1 MAREK
6 EKREEVER
14 INMAKEFELNEV
26 EVWDGNYAASQ
37 ALRQAQVDV
46 VAAYPITP
54 STPIVESYGSY
65 VANGYV
71 DGEFVMVESEH
82 AAMSGCVGAAAA
94 GGRVATA
101 TSSQGFALMV
111 EVLYQASGMRMP
123 IVLTVAN
130 RALAAPLNVRGDH
143 SDMYLGRD
151 SGWIQLDAFD
161 AQEAYD
167 LTLCAFKIGEHLDVR
182 LPVMVHQDGFT
193 TSHKAQNVYPLKDA
207 EAYKFIGKYV
217 PVDDMLDFTRP
228 VTHGAQTEEDWHF
241 EHKAKQHKALMD
253 SRKVIDEVFAEFK
266 KLTGRE
272 YKRVE
277 QYHMEDAEVAIVALG
292 SSVETAALAAKQLR
306 EEEGIKAGV
315 IAPRSFR
322 PFPFDLIRDALDIP
336 TLKAV
341 SCLDKSSPGGAM
353 GALFNEVSAAAY
365 STKSRPLMTNYIYGL
380 GGRDFSVDEAK
391 RIFKE
396 QKAHADAGYITTP
409 IQQFSGVRGEKL
421 GFFET
426 RRS

>member
-1 MAREK
+1 MAEK
-6 EKREEVER
+6 
-14 INMAKEFELNEV
+14 MELKEV

-46 VAAYPITP
+46 VSAYPITP
-54 STPIVESYGSY
+54 STPIVENYGAY

-111 EVLYQASGMRMP
+111 EVLYQASGMRLP
-123 IVLTVAN
+123 IVMTVVN
-130 RALAAPLNVRGDH
+130 RALASPLNVRGDH

-151 SGWIQLDAFD
+151 SGWIQLDAFN

-167 LTLCAFKIGEHLDVR
+167 LTLCAFKIGEDMRVR
-182 LPVMVHQDGFT
+182 LPVMVHQDGFL
-193 TSHKAQNVYPLKDA
+193 TSHTAQNVHVLQDD
-207 EAYKFIGKYV
+207 EAYKFVGDYKTHEE
-217 PVDDMLDFTRP
+217 MLDFTKP
-228 VTHGAQTEEDWHF
+228 VTYGAQTEEDWHF
-241 EHKAKQHKALMD
+241 EHKARQHKALME
-253 SRKVIDEVFAEFK
+253 SREVIEEVFAEFK

-277 QYHMEDAEVAIVALG
+277 SYMMDDAEVAIVALG
-292 SSVETAALAAKQLR
+292 TTVETARVAAEQLR
-306 EEEGIKAGV
+306 EEGIKAGV
-315 IAPRSFR
+315 VAPRVFR
-322 PFPFDLIRDALDIP
+322 PFPFDDIRDALEN
-336 TLKAV
+336 TKAV
-341 SCLDKSSPGGAM
+341 AVLDRSAPMGAM
-353 GALFNEVSAAAY
+353 GALYNEISAALY
-365 STKSRPLMTNYIYGL
+365 TTPKRPLVTNFIYGL
-380 GGRDFSVDEAK
+380 GGRDFSVEEAK

-409 IQQFSGVRGEKL
+409 IQQFSGVRGPKL

-426 RRS
+426 KRGN

>member
-1 MAREK
+1 
-6 EKREEVER
+6 
-14 INMAKEFELNEV
+14 MAKEFELNSV

-37 ALRQAQVDV
+37 ALRQAQIDV

-54 STPIVESYGSY
+54 STPIVEGYGSY
-65 VANGYV
+65 AANGYV

-111 EVLYQASGMRMP
+111 EVLYQASGMRLP
-123 IVLTVAN
+123 IVLTVVN
-130 RALAAPLNVRGDH
+130 RALASPLNVRGDH
-143 SDMYLGRD
+143 ADMYLGRD
-151 SGWIQLDAFD
+151 SGWIQIDSFN

-167 LTLCAFKIGEHLDVR
+167 LTLCAFRIGEHMDVR
-182 LPVMVHQDGFT
+182 LPVMMHQDGFT
-193 TSHKAQNVYPLKDA
+193 TSHKAQNVTPLKDA
-207 EAYKFIGKYV
+207 VAYNFIGDYV
-217 PVDDMLDFTRP
+217 PVDEMLDFSRP

-253 SRKVIDEVFAEFK
+253 SRVVIDDVFDAFQ

-277 QYHMEDAEVAIVALG
+277 SYMMEDAEVAMVVLG
-292 SSVETAALAAKQLR
+292 SSVETAVLAAKKLR
-306 EEEGIKAGV
+306 DEEGIKAGI
-315 IAPRSFR
+315 IAPRCFR
-322 PFPFDLIRDALDIP
+322 PFPYDLIRDTIDTP
-336 TLKAV
+336 SLKAIT
-341 SCLDKSSPGGAM
+341 CLDKSSPGGAM

-365 STKSRPLMTNYIYGL
+365 TTASRPMITNYIYGM
-380 GGRDFSVDEAK
+380 GGRDFAVDEAM
-391 RIFKE
+391 RILKE
-396 QKAHADAGYITTP
+396 QKAHVDAGHITTP
-409 IQQFSGVRGEKL
+409 IQQFSGLRGPKL

-426 RRS
+426 KRS

>member
-1 MAREK
+1 
-6 EKREEVER
+6 
-14 INMAKEFELNEV
+14 MAKKFEINEI
-26 EVWDGNYAASQ
+26 EVWDGNYAVSQ
-37 ALRQAQVDV
+37 ALRQAQIDV

-54 STPIVESYGSY
+54 STPIVEGYGSY

-82 AAMSGCVGAAAA
+82 AAMSACVGASAS

-143 SDMYLGRD
+143 ADMYLGRD
-151 SGWIQLDAFD
+151 AGWINLDAFN

-167 LTLCAFKIGEHLDVR
+167 LTLCAFRIGEHLDVR

-193 TSHKAQNVYPLKDA
+193 TSHKAQKVNPLQDDV
-207 EAYKFIGKYV
+207 AYKFVGDYV
-217 PVDDMLDFTRP
+217 PVDEMLDFSRA

-253 SRKVIDEVFAEFK
+253 STKVIEETFADLK
-266 KLTGRE
+266 ALTGRE

-277 QYHMEDAEVAIVALG
+277 TWMIEDAEVAIVALG
-292 SSVETAALAAKQLR
+292 SSVETAILAAEELR
-306 EEEGIKAGV
+306 KEEGIKAGV
-315 IAPRSFR
+315 IAPRVFR
-322 PFPFDLIRDALDIP
+322 PFPYDLIRDIIDASPI
-336 TLKAV
+336 KAMAIM
-341 SCLDKSSPGGAM
+341 DKSSPGGAM
-353 GALFNEVSAAAY
+353 GALFNEISAAAY
-365 STKSRPLMTNYIYGL
+365 TTSNRPMITNFIYGL
-380 GGRDFSVDEAK
+380 GGRDFAVEEAK

-396 QKAHADAGYITTP
+396 QKAHADAGHITTP
-409 IQQFSGVRGEKL
+409 IQQFSGLRGPKL

-426 RRS
+426 KRS